1 MPMNRPLRDF
11 WPIPR
16 RLRRPRQFL
25 ILLQHASSI
34 SLPAVIDRRA
44 VSGLAVEISDALAK
58 GSHLQL
64 DGSAVQQVGQIGL
77 QLLLSAFK
85 TATSRDARI
94 SITQPSAAIMNA
106 AKISGTLDLL
116 GLEPAHAA

>member
-1 MPMNRPLRDF
+1 MTT
-11 WPIPR
+11 
-16 RLRRPRQFL
+16 
-25 ILLQHASSI
+25 I
-34 SLPAVIDRRA
+34 SLPAAIDRRA

-58 GSHLQL
+58 GGELKL

-94 SITQPSAAIMNA
+94 SISDPSPSVLKAARV
-106 AKISGTLDLL
+106 SGTSDLL
-116 GLEPAHAA
+116 GLES

>member
-1 MPMNRPLRDF
+1 MT
-11 WPIPR
+11 
-16 RLRRPRQFL
+16 
-25 ILLQHASSI
+25 I

-85 TATSRDARI
+85 TATSRDARV
-94 SITQPSAAIMNA
+94 SITQPSVAIMNA

-116 GLEPAHAA
+116 GLESAHAA